1 MVVANHEIL
10 EVAEVSQDYI
20 SDLILL
26 DDRMQLAVTS
36 WDGTLS
42 IYDYND
48 AKTVSLKSSLQHT
61 FPLLSC
67 CYLMAK
73 NRARYLYVSSV
84 QSEILQVDLE
94 AGRFVPVRNNKA
106 DLGISSM
113 CRYREYIICGS
124 WDGLLQVVN
133 CETNSVIFHQRL
145 HDDAKVLSMDINED
159 KLIVASTKNKIRW
172 FNLPLDENPGF
183 EVESGLKYQSRNIK
197 LTPQGDG
204 YVSGSLDGRVAV
216 EFFNDEHS
224 KFAFRCHRMNL
235 VDKNFVFPVN
245 ALSFVPKSYI
255 LYTGGSDGC
264 VSCWNL
270 STRKKMEQLPK
281 FNENSVVQL
290 ACNGKVLC
298 VATSDDSFKNSAV
311 ANEDFKLQPSRLY
324 MVFL

>member
-1 MVVANHEIL
+1 MAVGNHDIL
-10 EVAEVSQDYI
+10 EVAKVSQDYI

-42 IYDYND
+42 IYDYNE
-48 AKTVSLKSSLQHT
+48 AKTVNIKSSLQHS

-67 CYLMAK
+67 CYLRS
-73 NRARYLYVSSV
+73 NGARYLYVSSV

-94 AGRFVPVRNNKA
+94 AGSFLPVRNNKA

-113 CRYREYIICGS
+113 CGYREYIICGS

-133 CETNSVIFHQRL
+133 CETNSVILHHRL
-145 HDDAKVLSMDINED
+145 QDDAKVLSMDINED

-172 FNLPLDENPGF
+172 FNLPLDANSSSI
-183 EVESGLKYQSRNIK
+183 EVESGLKYQSRSIK

-204 YVSGSLDGRVAV
+204 YVSGALDGRVAV
-216 EFFNDEHS
+216 EFFNDES
-224 KFAFRCHRMNL
+224 RKFAFRCHRMNL

-245 ALSFVPKSYI
+245 ALSFAPKSYI

-311 ANEDFKLQPSRLY
+311 VNDDFKPQPSRLY